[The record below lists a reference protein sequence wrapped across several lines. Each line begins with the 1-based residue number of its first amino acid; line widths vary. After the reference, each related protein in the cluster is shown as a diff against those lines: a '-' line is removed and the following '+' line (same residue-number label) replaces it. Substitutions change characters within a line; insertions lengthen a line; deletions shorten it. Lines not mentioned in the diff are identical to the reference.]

1 MIRLLKRLRFSRR
14 RLLVVTVLT
23 IVVWLA
29 ICGGVAVVAM
39 SVGDQNNA
47 QQSDVIIVLGAG
59 LRRDGRAGDA
69 LWRRSLVAAQAYH
82 EGLAP
87 NIVCTGGVSDTQT
100 RSEADA
106 CREILIG
113 EAVPP
118 DAIILEDGSHST
130 EENALNTRAIMAA
143 RGWKTAVVVTDSFHM
158 MRAGWIFSAYGI
170 EHTRY
175 PVPRNRVRIWWYG
188 SSLAREIA
196 AIHWYGFKRL
206 FNIEATDFLF

>member
-1 MIRLLKRLRFSRR
+1 
-14 RLLVVTVLT
+14 
-23 IVVWLA
+23 
-29 ICGGVAVVAM
+29 M

-87 NIVCTGGVSDTQT
+87 NIVCTGGVSETQT

-113 EAVPP
+113 EDIPSDV
-118 DAIILEDGSHST
+118 IILEDGSHST

-143 RGWKTAVVVTDSFHM
+143 RGWQSAIVVTDSFHM

-175 PVPRNRVRIWWYG
+175 PVPRNWVRTWWYA

-196 AIHWYGFKRL
+196 AIHWYGFKRV

>member
-1 MIRLLKRLRFSRR
+1 LFKRLRFSRR
-14 RLLVVTVLT
+14 RLLVVIFVVVL
-23 IVVWLA
+23 VWLA
-29 ICGGVAVVAM
+29 VCGGMVALAM

-47 QQSDVIIVLGAG
+47 QQSDVIVVLGSG

-82 EGLAP
+82 NGLAP
-87 NIVCTGGVSDTQT
+87 NIICTGGVGENQN
-100 RSEADA
+100 RSEAEV

-113 EAVPP
+113 EDVPTI
-118 DAIILEDGSHST
+118 AIVLEENSRST
-130 EENALNTRAIMAA
+130 EENALNTRAIMAE
-143 RGWKTAVVVTDSFHM
+143 RGWTTAVVVTDSFHM
-158 MRAGWIFSAYGI
+158 LRAGWIFSGYGI

-206 FNIEATDFLF
+206 FNIEATDFVF

>member
-1 MIRLLKRLRFSRR
+1 MTALGFAA
-14 RLLVVTVLT
+14 
-23 IVVWLA
+23 WLA
-29 ICGGVAVVAM
+29 ICSGMMVVAM

-69 LWRRSLVAAQAYH
+69 LWRRSLVAARAYQ

-87 NIVCTGGVSDTQT
+87 NIVCTGGVSETQS

-106 CREILIG
+106 CREILMG
-113 EAVPP
+113 EGVPAE
-118 DAIILEDGSHST
+118 AITLEDGSHST
-130 EENALNTRAIMAA
+130 EENALNTHAIMAS
-143 RGWKTAVVVTDSFHM
+143 RGWKTAVIVTDSFHM
-158 MRAGWIFSAYGI
+158 LRAGWIFSAYGI

-175 PVPRNRVRIWWYG
+175 PVPRNRVRMWWYM
-188 SSLAREIA
+188 SSLAREVA
-196 AIHWYGFKRL
+196 AIHWYGFKRV

>member
-1 MIRLLKRLRFSRR
+1 MIKRLRFSRR
-14 RLLVVTVLT
+14 RVLVGVALMG
-23 IVVWLA
+23 ILWLA
-29 ICGGVAVVAM
+29 ICGGMAVLAM

-47 QQSDVIIVLGAG
+47 EQSDVIIVLGAG

-69 LWRRSLVAAQAYH
+69 LWRRSLVAAQAYQ
-82 EGLAP
+82 EGFAP
-87 NIVCTGGVSDTQT
+87 NIVCTGGVSENQT
-100 RSEADA
+100 RSEASA

-113 EAVPP
+113 EGVPP
-118 DAIILEDGSHST
+118 DAIVLEDKSHST
-130 EENALNTRAIMAA
+130 EENALNTRAIMAE
-143 RGWKTAVVVTDSFHM
+143 RGWNTAVVVTDSFHIL
-158 MRAGWIFSAYGI
+158 RAGWIFSAYGI

-196 AIHWYGFKRL
+196 AIHWFGFKRI

>member
-1 MIRLLKRLRFSRR
+1 MCLFKRLRFSRR
-14 RLLVVTVLT
+14 RLLLWILLPVT
-23 IVVWLA
+23 IWLV
-29 ICGGVAVVAM
+29 ICSGMAVISM

-47 QQSDVIIVLGAG
+47 QSSDVIIVLGAG

-82 EGLAP
+82 DGLAP
-87 NIVCTGGVSDTQT
+87 NVVCTGGVSETQT

-113 EAVPP
+113 EGVPP
-118 DAIILEDGSHST
+118 GAVVLEGGSHST
-130 EENALNTRAIMAA
+130 EENALNTRTIMAD

-170 EHTRY
+170 KHTRY
-175 PVPRNRVRIWWYG
+175 PVPRNQVRSWWYG

-196 AIHWYGFKRL
+196 AIHWFGFKSL

>member
-1 MIRLLKRLRFSRR
+1 MRISRR
-14 RLLVVTVLT
+14 RLLVVIALT
-23 IVVWLA
+23 IAVWLA
-29 ICGGVAVVAM
+29 ICGGMAVLAM

-82 EGLAP
+82 ENLAP
-87 NIVCTGGVSDTQT
+87 NIVCTGGTSETQT

-113 EAVPP
+113 EGVPP
-118 DAIILEDGSHST
+118 DAITLEDGSHST

-175 PVPRNRVRIWWYG
+175 PVPRNWVRMWWYG

-196 AIHWYGFKRL
+196 AIHWYGFKQL
-206 FNIEATDFLF
+206 FNIEATDFIF